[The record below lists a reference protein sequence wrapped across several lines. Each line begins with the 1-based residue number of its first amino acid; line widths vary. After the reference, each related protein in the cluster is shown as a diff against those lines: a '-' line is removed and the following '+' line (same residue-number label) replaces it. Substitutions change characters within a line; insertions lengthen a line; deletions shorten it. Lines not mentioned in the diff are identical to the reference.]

1 MAAGFLVAVLAAVAA
16 ILATLPYEKE
26 LVHTP
31 LVRNTS
37 LTPDARPLSPG
48 AGSGLPYSRT
58 TLHFNSSGTASPHPV
73 VVMAHGLGAQKD
85 LGLHRYADP
94 FARAGMAVLVFD
106 YRTFGGSDGEP
117 RHWVSPR
124 RHVEDWRAALAFV
137 KVPHLDGMENA
148 KANLRTRGLPAVLR
162 LLAAAA
168 HDKLRAA
175 AATGLDRLEAALA
188 PPATASTAPVT
199 KAKAAASDSPAAAVE
214 RLLAALRPAAAEAVS
229 WLRAAAAPLLTPAYV
244 KLLGAPGELALMQL
258 QPAEIAA
265 YFSKHPKEYQGG
277 WRPLVLARVALETSS
292 YRPITSLERLAGVPL
307 LFVSAAQDSLCPA
320 AAVRAA
326 AAAAPG
332 GGAEYLELPCD
343 HFSAYGGE
351 HLKAASERMT
361 AFLRRHF
368 GMQEGQ
374 GSEQGRGKGSGVEV
388 QPEQA
393 VGRSGEEEEQAASGG
408 AEVDAGDAGGLAGGG
423 TSPAVDAA

>member
-1 MAAGFLVAVLAAVAA
+1 M
-16 ILATLPYEKE
+16 
-26 LVHTP
+26 
-31 LVRNTS
+31 
-37 LTPDARPLSPG
+37 
-48 AGSGLPYSRT
+48 
-58 TLHFNSSGTASPHPV
+58 
-73 VVMAHGLGAQKD
+73 
-85 LGLHRYADP
+85 
-94 FARAGMAVLVFD
+94 
-106 YRTFGGSDGEP
+106 
-117 RHWVSPR
+117 
-124 RHVEDWRAALAFV
+124 
-137 KVPHLDGMENA
+137 
-148 KANLRTRGLPAVLR
+148 
-162 LLAAAA
+162 
-168 HDKLRAA
+168 
-175 AATGLDRLEAALA
+175 
-188 PPATASTAPVT
+188 
-199 KAKAAASDSPAAAVE
+199 
-214 RLLAALRPAAAEAVS
+214 
-229 WLRAAAAPLLTPAYV
+229 
-244 KLLGAPGELALMQL
+244 
-258 QPAEIAA
+258 
-265 YFSKHPKEYQGG
+265 
-277 WRPLVLARVALETSS
+277 LARVALETSS